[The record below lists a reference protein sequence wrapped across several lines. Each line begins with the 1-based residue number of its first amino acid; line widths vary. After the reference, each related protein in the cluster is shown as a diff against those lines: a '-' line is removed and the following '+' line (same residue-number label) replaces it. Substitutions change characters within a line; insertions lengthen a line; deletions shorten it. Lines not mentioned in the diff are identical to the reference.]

1 MKIRPNRVKHTLAE
15 GGIAKIISGFTHP
28 DDIEVFSPT
37 EFDGIWLEGEHG
49 PVDAAEVG
57 NLTRACDIIGMT
69 SLVRVNQNNQALIY
83 RTLDCGAQG
92 IIVPHVNTKEEA
104 QNVVAGGKFAPIGQR
119 GMFMSRQGVGVSDYF
134 KVANDETVL
143 VILIEDII
151 AINNLDEIL
160 TVDHIDVFFVAPSD
174 LGASMGHIGDFQNA
188 KVKKT
193 MLDAITRIHDAG
205 RVAGTIA
212 NNENVTECI
221 SAGARFLYSPMG
233 SWIASGAAE
242 YMRLAE
248 NAK

>member
-28 DDIEVFSPT
+28 DDIELFSPT

-83 RTLDCGAQG
+83 RTLDRGAQG
-92 IIVPHVNTKEEA
+92 IVVPHVNTKEEA

-174 LGASMGHIGDFQNA
+174 LGASMGHIGDSQNA

-212 NNENVTECI
+212 NNENVAECI

>member
-1 MKIRPNRVKHTLAE
+1 MKIRPNRIKHTLAE

-28 DDIEVFSPT
+28 DDIELFSPT

-57 NLTRACDIIGMT
+57 NLTRACDIIGMS

-83 RTLDCGAQG
+83 RTLDRGAQG
-92 IIVPHVNTKEEA
+92 IVVPHVNTKEEA

-119 GMFMSRQGVGVSDYF
+119 GMFMSRQGLGVSDYF

-174 LGASMGHIGDFQNA
+174 LAASMGHIGDYQNA
-188 KVKKT
+188 KVKKI
-193 MLDAITRIHDAG
+193 MLDARTRINDAG
-205 RVAGTIA
+205 RVAGTIT
-212 NNENVTECI
+212 NNENVAECI

-242 YMRLAE
+242 YLRLAE